1 MARTVVLNLPI
12 VVPPGVQRLF
22 FAAAA
27 ITLSLSFW
35 SAFVA
40 LHVIPENLLPGPI
53 ATIQAGLQQVRG
65 GILLESTGISLMRL
79 STGFAMGAFIGV
91 TLGMAMGLSPLIRTI
106 FGPVVE
112 IVRTIPPLAWIPLA
126 IIWFGIGEGS
136 KLYLIALTAFLP
148 IVVATDKGVEQID
161 PVLLR
166 AAYSLDVPRRRIM
179 TSILLRAAMPD
190 IATGLRLGWT
200 LSFAILVGAEMI
212 AANSG
217 LGAMLM
223 NGMNIGRFDIVI
235 FGILYLGVLSIL
247 TDKVMT
253 FFISRYL
260 LHWHVGSDKAIQ

>member
-1 MARTVVLNLPI
+1 MARTVILNFPI
-12 VVPPGVQRLF
+12 MALPGVQRLF
-22 FAAAA
+22 FSAVA
-27 ITLSLSFW
+27 IMLSLSFW
-35 SAFVA
+35 SGFVA

-53 ATIQAGLQQVRG
+53 ATIQAGLQQIREG
-65 GILLESTGISLMRL
+65 ALMESTGISLMRL
-79 STGFAMGAFIGV
+79 SAGFTMGAFVGV
-91 TLGMAMGLSPLIRTI
+91 TLGVAMGLSPLIRMI

-112 IVRTIPPLAWIPLA
+112 VVRTIPPLAWIPLA

-136 KLYLIALTAFLP
+136 KLYLIALTAFP
-148 IVVATDKGVEQID
+148 IVIATDKGVEQID

-166 AAYSLDVPRRRIM
+166 AAYSLDVPKRRIM

-212 AANSG
+212 AAHAG

-235 FGILYLGVLSIL
+235 FGILYLGILSIL
-247 TDKVMT
+247 TDTIMSLL
-253 FFISRYL
+253 ISRYL
-260 LHWHVGSDKAIQ
+260 LHWHAGSDKAIQ